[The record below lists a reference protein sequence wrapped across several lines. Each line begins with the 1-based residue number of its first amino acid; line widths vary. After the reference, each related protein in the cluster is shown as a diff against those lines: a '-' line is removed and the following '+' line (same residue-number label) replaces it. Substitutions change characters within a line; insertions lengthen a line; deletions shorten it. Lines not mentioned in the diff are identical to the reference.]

1 MDKEKML
8 KMVDECPIVTVDGGM
23 RMVLP
28 FPVAYILMND
38 KVLNQMTYSER
49 HFDLF
54 TSPDFVE
61 IAKPYARTMIEAT
74 EPSNMDDE
82 KTFVAVY
89 EAVFDCHADCQYD
102 IMKRLLKPR
111 GKETVLEVGCASGN
125 LTVKL
130 ARDVGHVTAVD
141 TSEVFIERAKQ
152 KGKEAGADNVDF
164 LVKRYPFDVK
174 EDFDYMIA
182 FGCPLE
188 PGRIPASKA
197 VIGAFNDKRDKSNE
211 CARFC
216 KSVMLSAKRFNDF
229 KEAKIVREDW
239 PSIANTMEVVILYME
254 KADRSLP
261 SVS

>member
-1 MDKEKML
+1 MDRKRLLE
-8 KMVDECPIVTVDGGM
+8 MVDEGPMVIVDGGM

-28 FPVAYILMND
+28 FPVAYILTND
-38 KVLNQMTYSER
+38 KVLNQLTYSKR

-61 IAKPYARTMIEAT
+61 IARPYARTMIEAT
-74 EPSNMDDE
+74 GPSNMDDK

-102 IMKRLLKPR
+102 IMKRLLKPS

-125 LTVKL
+125 LTIKL

-141 TSEVFIERAKQ
+141 TSEAFIERARQ
-152 KGKEAGADNVDF
+152 KGKEVGVDNVDF
-164 LVKRYPFDVK
+164 IVKRYPFDVN

-197 VIGAFNDKRDKSNE
+197 AIGVFNDKRDTNKE

-216 KSVMLSAKRFNDF
+216 KSVMLSAKKFDKFR
-229 KEAKIVREDW
+229 KAEIVREEW
-239 PSIANTMEVVILYME
+239 PSIGNVMETVVLYME
-254 KADRSLP
+254 KADRPRP
-261 SVS
+261 SVP